1 MQAHE
6 TSTSNTTLNAVALA
20 KLQEILNEIDRSGDY
35 LRLSDGQSENVIF
48 DLVNVPGLKTRTIR
62 VDDGTEKQL
71 IKIVFIVKNE
81 RLQKNQL
88 FELSRKWT
96 KRAIACMTFNNTNA
110 LTVKRTGVGL
120 KTDYSFQ
127 PAESTSQP
135 IY

>member
-1 MQAHE
+1 MP
-6 TSTSNTTLNAVALA
+6 STTLNAAALV
-20 KLQEILNEIDRSGDY
+20 KLQELLNEIDRSGDY
-35 LRLSDGQSENVIF
+35 LRLSDGQSESIVF
-48 DLVNVPGLKTRTIR
+48 DLVNVLGLKTRTR
-62 VDDGTEKQL
+62 HVDGGVEKQV
-71 IKIVFIVKNE
+71 IKIVFIVRNE